1 MVQKIIQINFTLM
14 KIQMNRLLFAL
25 ALTFLITSCDLEDNL
40 NPSEGNAKLNVYM
53 IDAPASYDAVWI
65 EVLGVEILPKGK
77 NEENGSAWINLPYE
91 AEDQKINLLSLVGGN
106 SAFLGEKEVPSGE
119 ISQIRLLLGNDNY
132 IIEDGQR
139 IDLTTPSAQQSGL
152 KLKIDKPLNPG
163 IAYDLVID
171 FDAARSIVK
180 AGNSGKY
187 ILKPVLRVVAEESA
201 TVEGSILPLEA
212 LPVQVSAIIHE
223 DTVSTFTDE
232 NGLFVIRGLET
243 GTYRLWILPNEMYEE
258 KFIEDVELELG
269 KVTKVDPI
277 ELVEAVEE
285 IPED

>member
-1 MVQKIIQINFTLM
+1 MKTLMNKLHFTL
-14 KIQMNRLLFAL
+14 AL
-25 ALTFLITSCDLEDNL
+25 ILLITSCNLEQNNL
-40 NPSEGNAKLNVYM
+40 DPSKGNAKLNVYM

-65 EVLGVEILPKGK
+65 EVLGVEILPKGR

-91 AEDQKINLLSLVGGN
+91 ADDQKINLLSLVGGN
-106 SAFLGEKEVPSGE
+106 SAFLGEMEIPSGE

-201 TVEGSILPLEA
+201 TIEGSVLPLEA
-212 LPVQVSAIIHE
+212 LPVQVSAIIRE

-232 NGLFVIRGLET
+232 NGLFVIRGLEM
-243 GTYRLWILPNEMYEE
+243 GTYRLWILPNELYDE
-258 KFIEDVELELG
+258 KFVEDVALELG

-277 ELVEAVEE
+277 ELDEVVENV
-285 IPED
+285 PEG

>member
-1 MVQKIIQINFTLM
+1 M
-14 KIQMNRLLFAL
+14 KTQMNRLLFAL
-25 ALTFLITSCDLEDNL
+25 ALTFLITSCDLENNL

-201 TVEGSILPLEA
+201 TVEGSILPSEA
-212 LPVQVSAIIHE
+212 LPIQVSAIIHE

-269 KVTKVDPI
+269 KVTKLDPI
-277 ELVEAVEE
+277 ELDEAVEND
-285 IPED
+285 PEG